1 MKLLKS
7 ANVCP
12 EDERIIYVTVGDL
25 NVANIISQ
33 LKKVMGYDFTQ
44 TYTGNLKTTINS
56 MFYNS
61 KKRGQLDS
69 CFYTSENAVSSLT
82 NSYEVC
88 TSKIVKDK
96 NRNNVHHDL
105 TSCEKCDLVNH
116 CITTQM
122 DKNHQKKEA
131 ARQECNHNIL
141 SDENDK
147 NTNNNVTFET
157 HQNSKYIDLYESI
170 DNTKLTLSTDE
181 IVMMKDQVYISKPS
195 PTKSHLTDDQNA
207 YDSTKV
213 SKDNVS
219 KNGKKFKNCNSD
231 KNGSGTNQHF
241 KYKILQRC
249 KKKPKQPRSRS
260 QKYIGEKIDNIQR
273 IHRKTKTFDHKGKE
287 FDFFYG
293 YEMFENKGIVYHYK
307 GRDWK
312 AKTVGD
318 NYYRK
323 CFKNIKLDNYV
334 IV

>member
-1 MKLLKS
+1 MRKFLLPC
-7 ANVCP
+7 V
-12 EDERIIYVTVGDL
+12 IYVTVGDL

-44 TYTGNLKTTINS
+44 TYTGNFKTRINS

-61 KKRGQLDS
+61 KKRGQPDS
-69 CFYTSENAVSSLT
+69 CFYTSENDVSSLT
-82 NSYEVC
+82 NSYKVR

-105 TSCEKCDLVNH
+105 TSCEKCDLVNP
-116 CITTQM
+116 CVTTQM

-181 IVMMKDQVYISKPS
+181 IVKKKDQVYISKPS
-195 PTKSHLTDDQNA
+195 PTKSHLTDDKNA

-312 AKTVGD
+312 AKTVDD

-323 CFKNIKLDNYV
+323 CFKNIKLNNYV